1 MEYTT
6 SSGVIAMPAHYA
18 LVPQEEMVYLDG
30 GALFNI
36 TQEQLIQFGVNVLVN
51 GFMVLSGAFF
61 SAGVGMLANAFVGTT
76 LKSGVR
82 IMKDFFSSLNGAQ
95 WGALAIVGVMGGFY
109 GVSMLS
115 YYYMALVDP
124 LIKVFQE
131 AYALTQEQLA
141 AQQQAEA
148 VAA

>member
-1 MEYTT
+1 MEYTV
-6 SSGVIAMPAHYA
+6 SAGAVCMPAHYA
-18 LVPQEEMVYLDG
+18 LVPQEEMIYLDG
-30 GALFNI
+30 GI
-36 TQEQLIQFGVNVLVN
+36 TQQDVIQFGVNVLVN

-141 AQQQAEA
+141 AQQQAEV